1 MSGEVGE
8 AAVGLFFIGV
18 EVDCQEGWVMGSV
31 GGWGSVG
38 GVRGVK
44 YPI

>member
-18 EVDCQEGWVMGSV
+18 EVDCQKGWGMMGSV
-31 GGWGSVG
+31 GGWGSMG

-44 YPI
+44 